1 MKTLLNMIFL
11 PAGTEERYGRAHQI
25 WLAVTLTGLGCCIG
39 LLSLV
44 FSAVAVDSLSS
55 RNLLLSYVTDPL
67 ILFLNL
73 WPPVL
78 LVWLFYFLFRRAWIG
93 FLGGFL
99 PIIGVALVNYYKIQL
114 RADPFLAVDLNLA
127 SEAAGIVGKYELEL
141 NWLIWLTLAALLAG
155 LVFAVLLMPR
165 GLRGWQGRMLGA
177 LSAGA
182 LLAVSFVSIYL
193 NDYYYEKT
201 GGAMPWNEAQ
211 DYVSKGGI
219 YPFLHSF
226 QEMIFTAPEGYEQQK
241 AEDLLNSYQDADIA
255 EDQKVSVMGIML
267 EAFCDLTDFEI
278 LAQQDSVMDVYAPW
292 HALEE
297 QSVSG
302 RLLTNIFAGG
312 TVDTEWAFLTGYS
325 NHSDFIQDTDSYV
338 WYLDGQGYQTFGSH
352 PGFGWFYDRQSIN
365 EFLGFQEYWFTEN
378 HYGDLVDPVAAQ
390 WNSDHVLMEEL
401 LKQLSERVQDGP
413 CFSFSVSYQNHGPY
427 EWQYTIADE
436 YLTPESTGLTQES
449 CNIWNNYLMR
459 VADTL
464 SAINDLVAGVEEME
478 EPVVLVL
485 FGDHKP
491 WGGNGNSGYS
501 DLGCTFDLLTAQGFY
516 DYYATPYIIWANSS
530 AKEVLN
536 REFTGEGGDFS
547 PCFLMTE
554 IFDQCGWEG
563 PGFMQLA
570 REIRQVTPLIHEL
583 GIYWKD
589 GAPCYE
595 LPEEEQKLIDTYQEA
610 EYYREHFVE
619 PGAAVE

>member
-1 MKTLLNMIFL
+1 MVKYIVK
-11 PAGTEERYGRAHQI
+11 RI
-25 WLAVTLTGLGCCIG
+25 
-39 LLSLV
+39 
-44 FSAVAVDSLSS
+44 
-55 RNLLLSYVTDPL
+55 L
-67 ILFLNL
+67 IL
-73 WPPVL
+73 
-78 LVWLFYFLFRRAWIG
+78 I
-93 FLGGFL
+93 
-99 PIIGVALVNYYKIQL
+99 PI
-114 RADPFLAVDLNLA
+114 
-127 SEAAGIVGKYELEL
+127 
-141 NWLIWLTLAALLAG
+141 
-155 LVFAVLLMPR
+155 
-165 GLRGWQGRMLGA
+165 
-177 LSAGA
+177 

-267 EAFCDLTDFEI
+267 EAFCDLTDFEV

-436 YLTPESTGLTQES
+436 YTTTVKISFADGVSAVESAVGATFTWKGETITSGMPSFDKTFFDKVFVTSSGTVSANITQFNKLVNALVS
-449 CNIWNNYLMR
+449 G
-459 VADTL
+459 VTL
-464 SAINDLVAGVEEME
+464 FEVE
-478 EPVVLVL
+478 V
-485 FGDHKP
+485 
-491 WGGNGNSGYS
+491 S
-501 DLGCTFDLLTAQGFY
+501 T
-516 DYYATPYIIWANSS
+516 
-530 AKEVLN
+530 
-536 REFTGEGGDFS
+536 TGEYGSKTD
-547 PCFLMTE
+547 TYE
-554 IFDQCGWEG
+554 IKVTSDGLHIRVEG
-563 PGFMQLA
+563 
-570 REIRQVTPLIHEL
+570 IEL
-583 GIYWKD
+583 G
-589 GAPCYE
+589 
-595 LPEEEQKLIDTYQEA
+595 DTSII
-610 EYYREHFVE
+610 F
-619 PGAAVE
+619 